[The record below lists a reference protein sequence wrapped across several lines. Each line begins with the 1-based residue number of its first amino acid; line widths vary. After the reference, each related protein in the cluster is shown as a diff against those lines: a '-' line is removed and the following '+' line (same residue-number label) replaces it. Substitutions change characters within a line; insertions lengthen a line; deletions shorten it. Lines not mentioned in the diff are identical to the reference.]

1 MIDYYGRI
9 EAACKELGHPFG
21 FNPLLLCS
29 QESFK
34 SDLMFATLNPAGN
47 RDYPDHRGRGLY
59 ENGNAYLNSQTPL
72 NNQIQQAFAHLQR
85 RVGYTGT
92 PLEFAR
98 TQIVTTQLVPFR
110 SPNWKS
116 LHRSEE
122 SLAFVKDL
130 WADIFSSWKPRA
142 VVAVGGVTLDLVTEL
157 LGPELSR
164 SSMPSGWGD
173 VQIHLRE
180 CKGTR
185 LLGLPHLS
193 RFQIFGRYQSEPYL
207 AKAFDWVIGE

>member
-9 EAACKELGHPFG
+9 EAACEELGHPFG

-29 QESFK
+29 EKSFK

-47 RDYPDHRGRGLY
+47 RDYPDHRGRGRY
-59 ENGNAYLNSQTPL
+59 ENGNAYLNKQTPL

-92 PLEFAR
+92 AHEFAR

-110 SPNWKS
+110 SPDWAS
-116 LHRSEE
+116 LHRPEE

-130 WADIFSSWKPRA
+130 WGDIFLSWRPRA
-142 VVAVGGVTLDLVTEL
+142 VVAVGGVTLDLVSEL
-157 LGPELSR
+157 LGHELSR
-164 SSMPSGWGD
+164 FSMPSGWGN
-173 VQIHLRE
+173 VQIHWRE

-185 LLGLPHLS
+185 LIGLPHLS
-193 RFQIFGRYQSEPYL
+193 RFKIFGRPESERHL
-207 AKAFDWVIGE
+207 DKAFDWVVGE